1 MGIIDKDKYQSSDY
15 FDFYK
20 ENTLG
25 VAPTITTDSETNGL
39 QKQFLY
45 TFTNT
50 DSRLEMSFKESF
62 AFNGGQQFFI
72 GGDVTEYEGL
82 SCNDAYGEP

>member
-1 MGIIDKDKYQSSDY
+1 MLMGIIDKDKYQSSDY

-25 VAPTITTDSETNGL
+25 VAPTITSETNGL
-39 QKQFLY
+39 KKQFLY

-50 DSRLEMSFKESF
+50 ESRTEMSFKESF
-62 AFNGGQQFFI
+62 AFNGGQ
-72 GGDVTEYEGL
+72 
-82 SCNDAYGEP
+82 